1 MSRIARGFLEVMAMQ
16 TNILTDEQYKMLSKK
31 LINSIERHFKIV
43 PINTLQNPKYILIK
57 PVYVT
62 IEMEK
67 DVIIASFDDI
77 EVFAYGDTEFE
88 AINQLCEE
96 IINIYEDLREDREN
110 LGKFPKKWLAFLEEV
125 IEKSEER

>member
-1 MSRIARGFLEVMAMQ
+1 MAMQ

-31 LINSIERHFKIV
+31 LINSIERHFKII
-43 PINTLQNPKYILIK
+43 PLNTLQHHKYILIK
-57 PVYVT
+57 PVYIT

-77 EVFAYGDTEFE
+77 EAFAYADTEFE
-88 AINQLCEE
+88 AINRLCEE
-96 IINIYEDLREDREN
+96 IINIYKDLREDREN
-110 LGKFPKKWLAFLEEV
+110 LGKFPKKWLAFLEEI

>member
-1 MSRIARGFLEVMAMQ
+1 MQ

-31 LINSIERHFKIV
+31 LINSIERHLKII
-43 PINTLQNPKYILIK
+43 PLNTLKHPKHILIK
-57 PVYVT
+57 PVYIT

-77 EVFAYGDTEFE
+77 EAFAYGDTEFE
-88 AINQLCEE
+88 AINRLCEE

>member
-1 MSRIARGFLEVMAMQ
+1 MPRIARGFLEVMAMQ

-31 LINSIERHFKIV
+31 LINSIERHFKII
-43 PINTLQNPKYILIK
+43 PLNTLKHPKHILIK
-57 PVYVT
+57 PVYIT

-77 EVFAYGDTEFE
+77 EAFAYGDTEFE
-88 AINQLCEE
+88 AINRLCEE

-125 IEKSEER
+125 IVKSEEK

>member
-1 MSRIARGFLEVMAMQ
+1 MPRIARDFPEVMAMQ

-31 LINSIERHFKIV
+31 LINSIERHFKII
-43 PINTLQNPKYILIK
+43 PLNILKHPKYILIK
-57 PVYVT
+57 PVYIT

-77 EVFAYGDTEFE
+77 EAFAYGDTEFE

-110 LGKFPKKWLAFLEEV
+110 LGKFPKKWLTFLEEV